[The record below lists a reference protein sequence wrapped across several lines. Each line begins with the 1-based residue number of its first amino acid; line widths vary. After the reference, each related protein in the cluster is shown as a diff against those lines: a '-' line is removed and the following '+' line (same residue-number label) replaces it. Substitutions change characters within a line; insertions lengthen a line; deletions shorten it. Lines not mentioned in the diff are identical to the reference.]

1 MMYHHERIPRDPY
14 YEYYSS
20 TASSTNVT
28 SSSSTTCRPCP
39 ICQVPPTSFHSDITS
54 GDVIC
59 TNCGAVLDEKLCDE
73 SAEWRD
79 YSNNPNNDSDTG
91 VGRKR
96 ARCGDSI
103 VDETKYIGGL
113 MPTKISSTCFTGG
126 GGGYGGSRGGGGDDK
141 FKLAA
146 IRQRLKRTHNVIEN
160 RIVQEQKARYA
171 EIVLDRQ
178 AREAKLS
185 RGETII
191 EDAENNCA
199 RIVAEG
205 GDYEG
210 LMMRQRQESP
220 LIASSTTTKMTATM
234 TTDDTTENDQD
245 ERAYA
250 SLQHPK
256 WSLSNAILL
265 YGTLEQVQ
273 NHLLPS
279 HSSHISSGSTDEDGG
294 GWTQHQLDLER
305 HDCKTRIDANTRTS
319 LRQLYIGYELLERA
333 ARALDLYGGGKNG
346 GGSFSNVTFRQ
357 AVATLIKFVIKND
370 GLRIRGIPSG
380 GLSSMSTLSIGDGD
394 ATSSTALSLSLFGG
408 EGMAWSAIFD
418 AESPSTLLRSSSKST
433 SPSTILHRLRQYAAL
448 GSAILYLAAESTG
461 VGRSLTEVCSAFGA
475 FAVVIPI
482 KNDKNAG
489 LFDIGEGRRGGTA
502 EEPLV
507 RPKYCSRA
515 MQELRAALPDVV
527 NPLPQ
532 DGISVRNELKASST
546 PPPSKRPLDMATTYG
561 HTSVTGECIPE
572 VPSSNII
579 DHGYIA
585 SCPTT
590 VVATGDAA
598 LADLTTRMANSLGL
612 PPIAIQAATMTAIQ
626 CARDARASS
635 ATKLTKTQ
643 QHHFHCSKR
652 RIDRP
657 HIRPSQRS
665 KKSTAGTLL
674 DESPDVIAISSI
686 LLVCTAGGT
695 MKRLARQAVNSL
707 ASSPSSSSSSVPFE
721 VEEMSENLNDD
732 FLVVPEESDYSR
744 SREANSPN
752 MSVEER
758 NNASAHP
765 TNSVLSSW
773 VAWNDQPAWHR
784 DISQLEQCTG
794 ISRKIIVSFYSN
806 VIHPKRLFLL
816 GVMSKLKQ
824 GRGTSTSKGTTTTTM
839 AESAGLLHNIVA
851 AAPLMSLRNL
861 G

>member
-1 MMYHHERIPRDPY
+1 M
-14 YEYYSS
+14 
-20 TASSTNVT
+20 
-28 SSSSTTCRPCP
+28 
-39 ICQVPPTSFHSDITS
+39 PPTSFHADVTS

-59 TNCGAVLDEKLCDE
+59 TNCGAVLDQKLCDE

-79 YSNNPNNDSDTG
+79 YSNNPNNDSDAG

-96 ARCGDSI
+96 ARGGDSI

-113 MPTKISSTCFTGG
+113 LPTKISSTCFTGG
-126 GGGYGGSRGGGGDDK
+126 CGGSRGGGGDDK

-185 RGETII
+185 RRETII

-199 RIVAEG
+199 RIVVEG

-210 LMMRQRQESP
+210 LMMRQQQETP

-234 TTDDTTENDQD
+234 TTDTNENDQD

-273 NHLLPS
+273 HHLLPS

-319 LRQLYIGYELLERA
+319 LRRLYIGYELLERA
-333 ARALDLYGGGKNG
+333 ARALDLYGGGKAG

-370 GLRIRGIPSG
+370 GLRMRGISSG

-394 ATSSTALSLSLFGG
+394 AAASTALSLSLFGG

-418 AESPSTLLRSSSKST
+418 AESPSTPLQSSSKLT
-433 SPSTILHRLRQYAAL
+433 SPSTILHRLRQYASL
-448 GSAILYLAAESTG
+448 GSAILYLAAKSTG
-461 VGRSLTEVCSAFGA
+461 VGRTLTEVCSAFGA

-482 KNDKNAG
+482 QNDKNAG
-489 LFDIGEGRRGGTA
+489 LFDIGEGRHGGTA

-515 MQELRAALPDVV
+515 MQELRVALPDVV

-532 DGISVRNELKASST
+532 DAITVKNELKASST
-546 PPPSKRPLDMATTYG
+546 PSPSKHPLDMATTHG
-561 HTSVTGECIPE
+561 HTPITGECIPE
-572 VPSSNII
+572 VPRSNII
-579 DHGYIA
+579 DHGDIA

-590 VVATGDAA
+590 VVATDDAA
-598 LADLTTRMANSLGL
+598 LVDLTTRMANSLGL
-612 PPIAIQAATMTAIQ
+612 PPIAIQAATMTAVQ

-635 ATKLTKTQ
+635 STKLTKTQ
-643 QHHFHCSKR
+643 HHHFPCSKR

-665 KKSTAGTLL
+665 KKSTAGTLFE
-674 DESPDVIAISSI
+674 ESPDVIAISSI

-695 MKRLARQAVNSL
+695 MKQLARQAVNNL
-707 ASSPSSSSSSVPFE
+707 ASSSPSLPFE
-721 VEEMSENLNDD
+721 VEEMSEDLNDD
-732 FLVVPEESDYSR
+732 FFAVPEESDYSS
-744 SREANSPN
+744 SREANCPIK
-752 MSVEER
+752 SVKET
-758 NNASAHP
+758 NNTSAHL

-794 ISRKIIVSFYSN
+794 ISRKIIISFYSN
-806 VIHPKRLFLL
+806 VIHPRRLFLL

-824 GRGTSTSKGTTTTTM
+824 GCGTSTSNKTTTTTM